1 MKSVFFMVV
10 KSLRLKAFL
19 VLPWVL
25 SGVGEVQKTSLAT
38 VVQPSSN
45 YEAIVKNK
53 PQIISMNSGTTYYVS
68 GSGNDNN
75 NGRSASSAFRT
86 IQKAANL
93 TQPGDTVLIMNG
105 EYKNSHSGNV
115 VYISRSGNANAW
127 ITYKAHPGHSPK
139 IKHNAWHGIE
149 IDRGASYIE
158 INGLEVEGNNANISL
173 DYARSQRY
181 NGGNPL
187 TNGNCITLD
196 GRKNGRSRHIRIL
209 NNKIHNCGGG
219 GVSVIQSDYITV
231 DGNEIFNNAWY
242 SVYANSGISMWQN
255 WNSDNNTTDY
265 KMIVTNNKTYNNRQN
280 IEWLAVG
287 RITDGN
293 GIIIDDSRNTQNGS
307 NLGKYRG
314 RTLVANNVT
323 YKNGGSGIHTY
334 ESDHVDIVNNTAVLN
349 NQSPELSG
357 GQIFAADSSDVK
369 VLNNILYAFPGK
381 RMNGNSRST
390 NITYDHNIYANN
402 GNIVVRGAND
412 IIADPQFVN
421 LSKNDFQLKAN
432 SPAIDKGSTWSILK
446 TDFAGKPRQSGTKY
460 DMGAYEY
467 QHSSTPTHPTTPN
480 NPTPGCPSN

>member
-1 MKSVFFMVV
+1 MKILFPLGMKSL
-10 KSLRLKAFL
+10 SLRAFL
-19 VLPWVL
+19 ILPWVL
-25 SGVGEVQKTSLAT
+25 GVIGAAQKPTLTTSNHPL
-38 VVQPSSN
+38 SN
-45 YEAIVKNK
+45 HQERVEESKL
-53 PQIISMNSGTTYYVS
+53 ISMNSGTTYYVS

-105 EYKNSHSGNV
+105 EYKNSNPGQV
-115 VYISRSGNANAW
+115 VHITRSGNANAW

-187 TNGNCITLD
+187 TNGNCITVD

-209 NNKIHNCGGG
+209 NNKVHNCGGG
-219 GVSVIQSDYITV
+219 GINIIQSDYITV
-231 DGNEIFNNAWY
+231 DGNEAYNNAWY

-255 WNSDNNTTDY
+255 WNSDGNQGY

-280 IEWLAVG
+280 IQWIATG
-287 RITDGN
+287 TITDGN

-307 NLGKYRG
+307 NLGRYRG

-323 YKNGGSGIHTY
+323 YRNGGSGIHTY
-334 ESDHVDIVNNTAVLN
+334 ESDHVDIINNTAVLN

-369 VLNNILYAFPGK
+369 ILNNIFYAFPGK
-381 RMNGNSRST
+381 RMNGNSRSS
-390 NITYDHNIYANN
+390 NITYDHNIYAND
-402 GNIVVRGAND
+402 GNIVVQGDND

-421 LSKNDFQLKAN
+421 LSNNDFRLKAN
-432 SPAIDKGSTWSILK
+432 SPAIDKGTNFSAVT
-446 TDFAGKPRQSGTKY
+446 TDIAGNRRPSGTKY
-460 DMGAYEY
+460 DIGAYEY
-467 QHSSTPTHPTTPN
+467 QD
-480 NPTPGCPSN
+480 